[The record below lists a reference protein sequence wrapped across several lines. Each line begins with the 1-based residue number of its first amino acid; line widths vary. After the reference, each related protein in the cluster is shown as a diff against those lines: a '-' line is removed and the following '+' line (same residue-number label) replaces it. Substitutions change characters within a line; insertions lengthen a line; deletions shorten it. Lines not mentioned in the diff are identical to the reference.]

1 MPDPTE
7 RDRPESMFDLVTR
20 HRGVLQGEVDWLISQ
35 GNQARADYLISVGVT
50 LERWQ
55 RELRDEHK

>member
-7 RDRPESMFDLVTR
+7 RDRPVSMFDLVTR
-20 HRGVLQGEVDWLISQ
+20 HRGVLQGQVDWLLSH
-35 GNQARADYLISVGVT
+35 GHPKRAAYLVSVGVT